1 MNESNYGNIESFGA
15 LLSEDIVK
23 APENDRALITQC
35 VFKTKRE
42 AKGDFK
48 RLKTILVASRNE
60 KRFG

>member
-1 MNESNYGNIESFGA
+1 MKAIMEISKA
-15 LLSEDIVK
+15 LEHYLVRDIVK